1 MNGGKFLVNQIKPRV
16 RVRATMN
23 KASSESVSGGVKKSA
38 IGYEGLRLLSTN
50 GMWAQVRESQIF
62 DLQFPRSLDT
72 FALMA
77 EDGTVSIALAVKITM
92 ILRAMKSMKI
102 VAGDE
107 DNEASVDAAEFL
119 SWNLK
124 NLDEQT
130 FLSVLENICTY
141 NTFGFSILEKIFKRV
156 KAGEYEGRWKVSKLS
171 PRSQKS
177 LSTSQPWNFSPDGR
191 KLLSVN
197 QSRNNLPDQ
206 LAVPFGKNTDLVIP
220 RKKLMMFSYGS
231 TNGNPEGRSPC
242 AGVYVP
248 WKEKKIIEEYQV
260 IGTTKDMG
268 GTPLARA
275 PIDHFNKAQA
285 DASSPEAQSL
295 KDIERNLANMH
306 AGEQSFMFLPSDTD
320 EKGNPLYDIK
330 LLGIEGGG
338 KQFDLGSAIGA
349 RSKTI
354 LDNFGAGFM
363 QLGNDGSGSYALMDG
378 KTSVHEAFVERDL
391 DFIISVFHQELFPQ
405 LLAMNDIRLPQEH
418 MPKMEA
424 GLISEESVD
433 EVSKAIQRVFA
444 VNAIPLTP
452 EIVNENLQRLGY
464 KFRLPDDMTQ
474 EQLEKLLPQEDSQTK
489 AGEGMKEGLSNGTG
503 KASSGS
509 DSSTGNKEN
518 GGSE

>member
-1 MNGGKFLVNQIKPRV
+1 LAISTKPRI
-16 RVRATMN
+16 RVKAN
-23 KASSESVSGGVKKSA
+23 ISKASSEGASGSVRKTA
-38 IGYEGLRLLSTN
+38 MGYEGLRLISN
-50 GMWAQVRESQIF
+50 QGQWAQVRESQIF

-72 FALMA
+72 FSLMA
-77 EDGTVSIALAVKITM
+77 EDGTVSIALSVKITM

-102 VAGDE
+102 EAGDKE
-107 DNEASVDAAEFL
+107 DKASLDAAKFL

-141 NTFGFSILEKIFKRV
+141 NTFGFSLLEKVYSKV
-156 KAGEYEGRWKVSKLS
+156 KTGEFEGMWKVSKLA

-177 LSTSQPWNFSPDGR
+177 LNTAHPWNFSKDGR
-191 KLLSVN
+191 KLKSIN

-206 LAVPFGKNTDLVIP
+206 TSTPFGKDVDVVIP
-220 RKKLMMFSYGS
+220 RKKLMIFSYGS

-275 PIDHFNKAQA
+275 PIEHFNKAAA
-285 DASSPEAQSL
+285 DPTSPEAQSL
-295 KDIERNLANMH
+295 KDMQRDLANLH
-306 AGEQSFMFLPSDTD
+306 SGEQAFMYLPSDVD
-320 EKGNPLYDIK
+320 EKGNYLYDIK
-330 LLGIEGGG
+330 LMGIEGGG
-338 KQFDLGSAIGA
+338 KQFDLTSAIST

-391 DFIISVFHQELFPQ
+391 DFIISIFHQELFPQ
-405 LLAMNDIRLPQEH
+405 LLAMNDIRLSQEQ
-418 MPKMEA
+418 MPVMEA
-424 GLISEESVD
+424 GLISEESID
-433 EVSKAIQRVFA
+433 EVSKAIQRIFA

-452 EIVNENLQRLGY
+452 EIVNENLRRLGY
-464 KFRLPDDMTQ
+464 EFRLPEDMTQ
-474 EQLEKLLPQEDSQTK
+474 EELEKLLPQEDSGTK
-489 AGEGMKEGLSNGTG
+489 SGEGMKEGMSNGTG
-503 KASSGS
+503 GKVGTEGG
-509 DSSTGNKEN
+509 DTSTGNKEN
-518 GGSE
+518 GGSD